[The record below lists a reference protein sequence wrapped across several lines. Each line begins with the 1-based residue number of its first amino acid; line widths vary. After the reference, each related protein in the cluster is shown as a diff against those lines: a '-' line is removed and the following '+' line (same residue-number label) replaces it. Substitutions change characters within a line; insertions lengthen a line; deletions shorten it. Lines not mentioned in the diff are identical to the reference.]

1 MKLRNCI
8 VKVLSSIL
16 GLVVVLDLLWV
27 FGIGHA
33 LNKFLSG
40 EIIEKKVNERT
51 HVSANFNNFKYR
63 AFPDFSLEISA
74 SKINLSQN
82 NKIILAANNPK
93 IRLYTLPLIFNKLY
107 VNSIFADDIK
117 LNIIREENGEFNIIK
132 LFPNKL
138 RNKEISNI
146 KKLRANIKNYE
157 ITCQDP
163 NLNYFLT
170 IKGNYF
176 NIKEFSAKK
185 KINLNAQ
192 GEISSSQSTNSIAK
206 FTIDIISTLPLEKN
220 LTKSNFNFNL
230 TLQNL
235 DLAAFSP
242 LTKYIKSSN
251 IIALDGK
258 INAEIKTKPDPKGKK
273 IIGKIQSNNFNIS
286 ENLPENSTYL
296 KEKANIDFDTNLIS
310 NTLIINDFRLKTSY
324 HDLKIAGK
332 IEKINTKKPILD
344 LKVKLFN
351 DIKSMIYT
359 LVPSEIEYE
368 NRMVSKIKKYKPKAT
383 VNGEIT
389 LKGDVLEPDIEG
401 EFYTD
406 NLFIDLPVANEARA
420 KLKLVFLKNKLRI
433 LADVVPNSG
442 TFVTVD
448 GILNIYGEKSG
459 IFDVK
464 SGKNVKLTVTRA
476 VLMPIQDTFR
486 LNFGILNH
494 LFVDKGAGDAQLH
507 ISGTR
512 KNALVDGRLNFH
524 NGTAFMEGINAQVN
538 NVSGYLNFKGKN
550 ADFSTTNA
558 VIKNDKVKIYGTADL
573 LGAYDIKID
582 SNSIKTGTLLNIL
595 KTSPILKPL
604 VEQVKE
610 INLLKDVKG
619 LSQVKLNVKGK
630 MEDTKALVDLSTADY
645 NGELQIKNNE
655 ASLNG
660 FAFPVKMHT
669 ADITFAPQKIA
680 LKTNAQI
687 LNSLLNL
694 DAKIKENTVNINAN
708 SKKIPIQD
716 LIVIA
721 DKKGLSKKIF
731 SGNFPSNALYA
742 TFSATYANN
751 TRKIDPN
758 KLVLNAS
765 VFCNAPKAYPQTT
778 AQGTVIVKN
787 GTADINKL
795 HLNLLNSSVTINGKI
810 KNIFAKKPDYNLD
823 FNLKNVDIS
832 SLNNLSKYKILD
844 SDIKK
849 ILNAYENYSG
859 NVSGWLKLRKTGING
874 KLFVRNIRFTH
885 KKMQMPLAIS
895 NMDML
900 FKNNSLFINSMN
912 SSIDNV
918 PVFMKLRVD
927 NITLTPSI
935 HGYITS
941 NIYPSFV
948 NKYIN
953 ANLGYPLKLKGEMRI
968 KSYFHGNFDTM
979 KSSTTINLPA
989 GSNLSYMGASF
1000 DEEDFEREIK
1010 ADIIQNKNQINIVNS
1025 SFSKYISSQNGTMTK
1040 YPYINASGKIKIH
1053 PQLVTFN
1060 NLKIK
1065 TKAKTSS
1072 KFFNILF
1079 KKSVL
1084 KYGDFECNLNINGTS
1099 AAPQILGFIK
1109 FRNLDM
1115 PLYETVVKDIFAD
1128 FTPNKIALKILGT
1141 VYDTNI
1147 TAIATLDNRLKPPYR
1162 IKNANIKAD
1171 YLNLDTIFDSMSKV
1185 TMHNPQTF
1193 RATTNNELFPYF
1205 NPSELLIDKGVISA
1219 KKIFIKGFPATDL
1232 QANFKQTADKI
1243 LHIDNFDFTI
1253 AEGTISA
1260 NGFYNF
1266 KDNVLSGDCI
1276 AKSIDANQ
1284 FSQIFLNV
1292 KNQIYGALNGTVNF
1306 TTHGKTPTERF
1317 KNLNGTVTYQIK
1329 NGKMPKLGSL
1339 EYLLRAGNVIKSGL
1353 TGFTINN
1360 IIELLVPIKTGE
1372 FSTIQ
1377 GNILVNNGF
1386 ASDIN
1391 LYTSGKNLSLYI
1403 TGNSD
1408 LVGHNTKMIVYGRLS
1423 KKVSTLLGPIGNT
1436 SLNTLFKLIPGVK
1449 LTESENII
1457 LKNINKIPGL
1467 ELSTDE
1473 YRFFSAEI
1481 DGDINGENYVKSFK
1495 WLE

>member
-40 EIIEKKVNERT
+40 EIMEKKLQAKTSATVNMNGLKY
-51 HVSANFNNFKYR
+51 SAL
-63 AFPDFSLEISA
+63 PDFSLKVTA
-74 SKINLSQN
+74 SKINVSQDDKIVVALS
-82 NKIILAANNPK
+82 NPQIK
-93 IRLYTLPLIFNKLY
+93 LNILPLILNKLY
-107 VNSIFADDIK
+107 VNSVFADDIK
-117 LNIIREENGEFNIIK
+117 LNIIREKNGEFNI
-132 LFPNKL
+132 LRLLPNKL
-138 RNKEISNI
+138 RNKTFPDV
-146 KKLRANIKNYE
+146 KKLRVNIKNYK
-157 ITCQDP
+157 ITYKDE
-163 NLNYFLT
+163 NINYFLA
-170 IKGNYF
+170 IKGKYF
-176 NIKEFSAKK
+176 NVNEFVTNK
-185 KINLNAQ
+185 KIDLNAQ
-192 GEISSSQSTNSIAK
+192 GEISSSTNTAEPAN
-206 FTIDIISTLPLEKN
+206 FTTDIISTLPLEKN
-220 LTKSNFNFNL
+220 LTKCNFNI
-230 TLQNL
+230 TLKNL

-242 LTKYIKSSN
+242 LTSYIKNSN
-251 IIALDGK
+251 IVKLEGK
-258 INAEIKTKPDPKGKK
+258 INAEIKTKPDANGKK
-273 IIGKIQSNNFNIS
+273 IIGKIQSKNFNIS

-296 KEKANIDFDTNLIS
+296 KEKADINFDTNLIS
-310 NTLIINDFRLKTSY
+310 NTLVLNDFRLKTIY

-332 IEKINTKKPILD
+332 IEKINTKKPLLD
-344 LKVKLFN
+344 LKVKLYN
-351 DIKSMIYT
+351 DINSMIYT

-368 NRMVSKIKKYKPKAT
+368 NRMISKIKKYKPKAT

-389 LKGDVLEPDIEG
+389 LKGDAVEPDIEG
-401 EFYTD
+401 EFYTN
-406 NLFIDLPVANEARA
+406 NLFIDLPVANEAQA
-420 KLKLVFLKNKLRI
+420 KLKLVFLKDKLRI

-442 TFVTVD
+442 SFVTVD
-448 GILNIYGEKSG
+448 GILNMYGEKSG

-464 SGKNVKLTVTRA
+464 SGQNVKLTVTRA
-476 VLMPIQDTFR
+476 VLMPIQDAFS

-494 LFVDKGAGDAQLH
+494 LFVDNGAGDAQLH

-512 KNALVDGRLNFH
+512 TDALVDGRLNFH
-524 NGTAFMEGINAQVN
+524 DGTAFMEGINSQVN

-573 LGAYDIKID
+573 FGAYDIKIESD
-582 SNSIKTGTLLNIL
+582 SIKTDTLLNIL
-595 KTSPILKPL
+595 KTSPLIKPL

-610 INLLKDVKG
+610 INLIKDIKG
-619 LSQVKLNVKGK
+619 LSQIKLNVKGK
-630 MEDTKALVDLSTADY
+630 MEDTKALVDLSSADY

-655 ASLNG
+655 AGLVG
-660 FAFPVKMHT
+660 LAFPLKIH
-669 ADITFAPQKIA
+669 ASNITFAPQKIVLSA
-680 LKTNAQI
+680 NTQI
-687 LNSLLNL
+687 LNSLLNV
-694 DAKIKENTVNINAN
+694 DAKIKENTVKVYAN
-708 SKKIPIQD
+708 SKKISIRD

-721 DKKGLSKKIF
+721 DHKGFSKKIF
-731 SGNFPSNALYA
+731 GGNIPQNALYA
-742 TFSATYANN
+742 TFNAVYDNN
-751 TRKIDPN
+751 SREIDPN
-758 KLVLNAS
+758 KLILNAS
-765 VFCNAPKAYPQTT
+765 VFCNENAAKTASQTS

-787 GTADINKL
+787 GTADVNKL

-810 KNIFAKKPDYNLD
+810 KSIFTKKPDYILD

-832 SLNNLSKYKILD
+832 SLNTLSKYKILD

-859 NVSGWLKLRKTGING
+859 SVSGWLKLRKTGING
-874 KLFVRNIRFTH
+874 KLFVRNIGFTH

-912 SSIDNV
+912 STIDNI

-927 NITLTPSI
+927 NITATPSI

-968 KSYFHGNFDTM
+968 KSYFNGNFDTM
-979 KSSTTINLPA
+979 KSSTIINLPA

-1010 ADIIQNKNQINIVNS
+1010 ADIIQNKNQINIVNA
-1025 SFSKYISSQNGTMTK
+1025 SFAKYISSQNGTMTK
-1040 YPYINASGKIKIH
+1040 YPYISASGKITLQ

-1060 NLKIK
+1060 NLRVK
-1065 TKAKTSS
+1065 THAKTSS

-1084 KYGDFECNLNINGTS
+1084 KYGDFDCNLNINGTS
-1099 AAPQILGFIK
+1099 AEPKILGFIK
-1109 FRNLDM
+1109 FRNLDI

-1128 FTPNKIALKILGT
+1128 FTQNKIALKVLGT

-1147 TAIATLDNRLKPPYR
+1147 TAMATLNNSLNSPYR
-1162 IKNANIKAD
+1162 IKKVNIKAD
-1171 YLNLDTIFDSMSKV
+1171 YLNLDTIFASMSKV

-1193 RATTNNELFPYF
+1193 HATANNELLPYF
-1205 NPSELLIDKGVISA
+1205 DPSELLIDKGLISA
-1219 KKIFIKGFPATDL
+1219 KKILIKGFPAIDL
-1232 QANFKQTADKI
+1232 QAHFKQTSDKI

-1260 NGFYNF
+1260 NGYYDF
-1266 KDNVLSGDCI
+1266 KTDKLSGDCI

-1284 FSQIFLNV
+1284 FSQIFLNI

-1306 TTHGKTPTERF
+1306 TTHGKTPTERLE
-1317 KNLNGTVTYQIK
+1317 NLNGSVTYQIK

-1377 GNILVNNGF
+1377 GNIIVNNGT
-1386 ASDIN
+1386 ANDIN

-1403 TGNSD
+1403 TGSSD
-1408 LVGHNTKMIVYGRLS
+1408 LIGQNTKMIVYGRLS

-1449 LTESENII
+1449 LTESENTI

-1467 ELSTDE
+1467 EFSADE